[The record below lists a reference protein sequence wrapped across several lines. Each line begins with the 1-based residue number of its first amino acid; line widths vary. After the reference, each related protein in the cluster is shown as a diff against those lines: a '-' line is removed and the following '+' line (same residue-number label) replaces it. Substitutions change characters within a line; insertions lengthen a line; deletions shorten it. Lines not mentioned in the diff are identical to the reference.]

1 MSTAIL
7 DSYRGRASALITQLR
22 TDRYR
27 YEVGLASELNLRNLL
42 RDQSDLFSISSV
54 AELRQAHEAINGG
67 FQTPKA
73 AAKRLINFAQWGML
87 TLAEDALTVEMS
99 GEPADEIKDR
109 CFDLRND
116 IARQLGFSTFLELKS
131 DEYGID
137 HHKLEVQSCE
147 FLERTEV
154 MKSAVP
160 ESLSPVNS
168 RIDLRD
174 TYQKLFAGLGFD
186 TSQQTNVEIDLES
199 TGRKRRRVFC
209 AALHVPDEIKLVLN
223 PQEDWA
229 DVGLLLGGGGRVQQF
244 AWTSRNLPPE
254 LRLYGDRSIQY
265 GWAFVFSS
273 LAFTRE
279 WLEETYGFAE
289 NAAIR
294 RVAGVNEL
302 IDARQDA
309 EGAMQEDSKYR
320 SAESMRGR
328 AFATQML
335 EQLRSKFGFR
345 WWRSR
350 KAGDMLID
358 LWNTGYRYTA
368 DELASMAGLGELS
381 FEWLASQMLK
391 VVREVK

>member
-1 MSTAIL
+1 M
-7 DSYRGRASALITQLR
+7 
-22 TDRYR
+22 
-27 YEVGLASELNLRNLL
+27 
-42 RDQSDLFSISSV
+42 
-54 AELRQAHEAINGG
+54 
-67 FQTPKA
+67 
-73 AAKRLINFAQWGML
+73 
-87 TLAEDALTVEMS
+87 
-99 GEPADEIKDR
+99 
-109 CFDLRND
+109 
-116 IARQLGFSTFLELKS
+116 
-131 DEYGID
+131 
-137 HHKLEVQSCE
+137 
-147 FLERTEV
+147 
-154 MKSAVP
+154 
-160 ESLSPVNS
+160 
-168 RIDLRD
+168 
-174 TYQKLFAGLGFD
+174 
-186 TSQQTNVEIDLES
+186 
-199 TGRKRRRVFC
+199 FC
-209 AALHVPDEIKLVLN
+209 AALQVPDEIKLVLN

-229 DVGLLLGGGGRVQQF
+229 DVGLLLGSAGRVQQF

-294 RVAGVNEL
+294 RVAAVNEL

-309 EGAMQEDSKYR
+309 EGAMHEDSKYR

-335 EQLRSKFGFR
+335 EQLRSQFGSR